1 MAFEHCF
8 NLTNITIPA
17 SVQNIGYRAFCD
29 CKKLTDVYYGNT
41 KDNWNSISIGEF
53 NEGLTNATVHYAS
66 IVITTA
72 TCEEDGVEKYA
83 CTECDSCYVTKVLEK
98 ATGHDM
104 SSFVETLVP
113 TCTEIGEE
121 RSYCSRCNHFETR
134 DIIAT
139 GHDYETVVIKPTCTE
154 KGYTTYTCHCNDTY
168 IADEVDALGHDM
180 SDFAETLAPTCT
192 EMGEERSACS
202 RCDYFETRDIIAIG
216 HDYETVVTK
225 PTCTEKGYTTYTCH
239 CSDLLCMR

>member
-1 MAFEHCF
+1 MLSDNLEYIGGCILDYTAYYNNKTNWENDVLYIGNYLFCAEYNTIQYAIKSGTKTIAALAFEHCF

-134 DIIAT
+134 DIIA
-139 GHDYETVVIKPTCTE
+139 
-154 KGYTTYTCHCNDTY
+154 
-168 IADEVDALGHDM
+168 
-180 SDFAETLAPTCT
+180 
-192 EMGEERSACS
+192 
-202 RCDYFETRDIIAIG
+202 IG